1 MFIDSAKIFI
11 QSGDGGNGA
20 VSFRREKYIPN
31 GGPDGGDGGRGGDV
45 IFRAS
50 DSLNTLLNFRYT
62 RKFVAESG
70 QNGQKTNSSG
80 KSGSHLII
88 DVPVGTILKEADT
101 GRILADLNE
110 SGQEVTILRGG
121 RGGKGNRHYATSTR
135 QIPNFAQSGVK
146 GDSMWVL
153 MELKLI
159 GDVGLVG
166 YPNVGK
172 STILSKVSR
181 ARPKIADY
189 EFTTLSPQLGVVSLG
204 DGLQFVLADIPG
216 LIEGAHE
223 GAGLGHQFLRHI
235 ERTRL
240 IIHVVDISG
249 YGKEEPLDAYRKI
262 NAELSEYS
270 KVLGERPQII
280 AANKCDVLDDEELID
295 HFVKELES
303 TGNKVFPISAATG
316 KGLRELMFYAANLLK
331 DIPKPTIYDR
341 TDEEVL
347 FTVDKSPGYNVRKE
361 NDYFVVEGKRA
372 EVILQSTN
380 LDDFESMGY
389 FQKSI
394 RRIGIIDA
402 LEDLGIEEGDTVRF
416 VDFEFEYRR

>member
-45 IFRAS
+45 IFRAT
-50 DSLNTLLNFRYT
+50 DNMNTLLNFKYK
-62 RKFVAESG
+62 RKYVAENG

-80 KSGSHLII
+80 KSGNHIVI
-88 DVPVGTILKEADT
+88 EVPVGTVIKDGETD
-101 GRILADLNE
+101 RIIADLDENR
-110 SGQEVTILRGG
+110 QEIVVLRGG
-121 RGGKGNRHYATSTR
+121 RGGKGNRHYATPTR

-146 GDSMWVL
+146 GDSMWVKL
-153 MELKLI
+153 ELKLL

-172 STILSKVSR
+172 STILSMVSK

-189 EFTTLSPQLGVVSLG
+189 EFTTLSPNLGVVSV
-204 DGLQFVLADIPG
+204 DGHTQFVLADIPG

-249 YGKEEPLDAYRKI
+249 YGKEEPIDAYHKI

-270 KVLGERPQII
+270 KVLSEKPQII
-280 AANKCDVLDDEELID
+280 AANKCDVLGDKELID

-303 TGNKVFPISAATG
+303 TGHKVFPISAATG
-316 KGLRELMFYAANLLK
+316 QGVSELMQYAALLLK
-331 DIPKPTIYDR
+331 DIPKPGLYDR
-341 TDEEVL
+341 TEEEVL
-347 FTVDKSPGYNVRKE
+347 FTVSKDPGYAVRKE
-361 NDYFVVEGKRA
+361 NEIFVVEGKRA
-372 EVILQSTN
+372 EIILNSTN
-380 LDDFESMGY
+380 LSDFESMGY
-389 FQKSI
+389 FQKTI

-402 LEDLGIEEGDTVRF
+402 LEDLGVEEGDTVRF

>member
-20 VSFRREKYIPN
+20 VSFRREKYIPD
-31 GGPDGGDGGRGGDV
+31 GGPDGGDGGRGGDI

-50 DSLNTLLNFRYT
+50 DSLNTLLNFRYK
-62 RKFVAESG
+62 RKFVAQNGE
-70 QNGQKTNSSG
+70 NGQKANRSG
-80 KSGSHLII
+80 KSATHIVVE
-88 DVPVGTILKEADT
+88 VPVGTVLKDIENDK
-101 GRILADLNE
+101 IIADLDEN
-110 SGQEVTILRGG
+110 GQELIVLKGG

-146 GDSMWVL
+146 GDSMWIRL
-153 MELKLI
+153 ELKLL

-172 STILSKVSR
+172 STILSKVSK

-204 DGLQFVLADIPG
+204 EGMQFVLADIPG

-249 YGKEEPLDAYRKI
+249 YGKEEPIDAYHKI

-270 KVLGERPQII
+270 KVLGEKPQII
-280 AANKCDVLDDEELID
+280 AANKCDVLEDMELIQ

-303 TGNKVFPISAATG
+303 TGNKVFPISATTG
-316 KGLRELMFYAANLLK
+316 EGLRELMFYAATLLK
-331 DIPKPTIYDR
+331 DIPKPALYDR
-341 TDEEVL
+341 TEEEVL
-347 FTVDKSPGYNVRKE
+347 FTVDKDKGYDVRKE
-361 NDYFVVEGKRA
+361 NDIFVVEGKRA
-372 EVILQSTN
+372 ERILQSTN
-380 LDDFESMGY
+380 LSDFESMGY
-389 FQKSI
+389 FQKTI

-402 LEDLGIEEGDTVRF
+402 LEDLGVEEGDTVRF